1 MNRYFVDTNLFL
13 RFLTNDIPEQAELL
27 ENLLEKSKRGLV
39 KLVVNSMVF
48 AEIVWTLQSYYK
60 YPKSKI
66 DEIVSSIAA
75 SPAFEINEREIL
87 LQALEDFNSL
97 NIDFIDAYIGAWM
110 QNNGV
115 DSIYTLNIKDFKR
128 IPGIKIAN
136 LDD

>member
-136 LDD
+136 LDG

>member
-27 ENLLEKSKRGLV
+27 EDLIEKAKKGFV
-39 KLVVNSMVF
+39 KLVVTSMVF
-48 AEIVWTLQSYYK
+48 AEIVWTLQSFYK
-60 YPKSKI
+60 FPKSKI

-115 DSIYTLNIKDFKR
+115 DTIYTLNIKDFKR

-136 LDD
+136 SDD